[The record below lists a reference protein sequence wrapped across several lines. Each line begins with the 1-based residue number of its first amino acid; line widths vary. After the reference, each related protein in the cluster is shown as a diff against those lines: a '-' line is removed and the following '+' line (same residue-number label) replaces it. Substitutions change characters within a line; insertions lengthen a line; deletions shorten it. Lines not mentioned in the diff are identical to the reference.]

1 MFILWKTKA
10 TQRREQKY
18 ELILLKSISLLT
30 RERQLTL
37 STPKAMI
44 ASNPASNYAKV
55 RPRYSLM
62 AQPNLLSLKGEF
74 QATLESNKRYTV

>member
-10 TQRREQKY
+10 TQSREQKY

-37 STPKAMI
+37 STPKPMI
-44 ASNPASNYAKV
+44 ASNPANPIMQKYDQDI
-55 RPRYSLM
+55 RLW
-62 AQPNLLSLKGEF
+62 LK
-74 QATLESNKRYTV
+74 QTTTS